1 LPNKIY
7 LNYLYNN
14 LEKENSD
21 FISYYVL
28 DYLKHKFVGSVN
40 QTVLKVFVIDLKI
53 AYQDRKGT
61 YTLFENGNWG
71 REVDYDPFWIFDG
84 KVNYSIKKIDFYVS
98 VNNILNLNYVD
109 IGNVVQPGRWT
120 KVGISYQINF
130 D

>member
-1 LPNKIY
+1 
-7 LNYLYNN
+7 
-14 LEKENSD
+14 
-21 FISYYVL
+21 
-28 DYLKHKFVGSVN
+28 
-40 QTVLKVFVIDLKI
+40 LKVFVIDLKI